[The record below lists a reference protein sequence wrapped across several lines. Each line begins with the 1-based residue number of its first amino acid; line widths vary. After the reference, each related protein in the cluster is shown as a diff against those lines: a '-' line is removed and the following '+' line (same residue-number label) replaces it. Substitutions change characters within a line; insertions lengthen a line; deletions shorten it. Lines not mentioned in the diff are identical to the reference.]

1 MAESRCRRC
10 QSLVKLISFAEVST
24 VRNVCEIPLERR
36 TYLQVPRVKV
46 LAKQTDIR

>member
-1 MAESRCRRC
+1 MAESRYRRC
-10 QSLVKLISFAEVST
+10 PSLVKSISFVEVST
-24 VRNVCEIPLERR
+24 VRKFCVNRLERR